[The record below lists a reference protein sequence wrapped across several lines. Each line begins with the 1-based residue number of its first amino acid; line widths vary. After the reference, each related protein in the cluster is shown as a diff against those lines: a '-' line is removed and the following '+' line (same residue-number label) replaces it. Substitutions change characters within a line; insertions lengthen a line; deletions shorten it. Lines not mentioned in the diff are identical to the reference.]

1 MCTMISNRT
10 GRLTQA
16 AALGMFLLAAPA
28 LADSSGASDPATPN
42 DPLEPINRV
51 TSDFNAFLRKT
62 MLDPLVDGYKTVT
75 PDDMQK
81 AISNIF
87 SNLSE
92 PITAGSSLLQGDVD
106 NASVATQRFLIN
118 STAGL
123 GGIADPASEQG
134 LKQRKEDLGQ
144 TFGAH
149 GMAPGPHVVLPV
161 FGPSNLRDAT
171 GDVIIGVL
179 NPAPLALKAADAG
192 AGYADKKDTIKSISD
207 GALDRYTVERNTY
220 EQYRQ
225 YQVDN
230 GRSPVMAFPD
240 INADEKENVA
250 ETKSPTAR

>member
-1 MCTMISNRT
+1 MFTPISNRV
-10 GRLTQA
+10 GWLAPA
-16 AALGMFLLAAPA
+16 AALGVFLLAVPVF
-28 LADSSGASDPATPN
+28 ADSSGANDPTKPD

-62 MLDPLVDGYKTVT
+62 VLDPLVDGYKAVT
-75 PDDMQK
+75 PDEMQK

-92 PITAGSSLLQGDVD
+92 PVTVGSSLLQGDVD
-106 NASVATQRFLIN
+106 NAGVATQRFLIN
-118 STAGL
+118 TTAGL
-123 GGIADPASEQG
+123 GGIGDPASEQG

-144 TFGAH
+144 AFGAH
-149 GMAPGPHVVLPV
+149 GAAPGPHIVLPV

-171 GDVIIGVL
+171 GDVIIGVI

-192 AGYADKKDTIKSISD
+192 VGYADKKDTIKSISD
-207 GALDRYTVERNTY
+207 GALDRYTVERNAY

-230 GRSPVMAFPD
+230 GRGPALAFPD
-240 INADEKENVA
+240 INAEEKETVA

>member
-1 MCTMISNRT
+1 MFTTISHRAC
-10 GRLTQA
+10 GLAPA
-16 AALGMFLLAAPA
+16 AALGVFLLAAPA
-28 LADSSGASDPATPN
+28 FADSSGTNDPAPPS
-42 DPLEPINRV
+42 DPLESLNRI
-51 TSDFNAFLRKT
+51 TSDFNAFLRNT

-92 PITAGSSLLQGDVD
+92 PLTAGSSLLQGDVD

-118 STAGL
+118 TTAGL
-123 GGIADPASEQG
+123 GGMGDPASEHG

-144 TFGAH
+144 AFGAH
-149 GMAPGPHVVLPV
+149 GVAPGPHIVLPV

-171 GDVIIGVL
+171 GDVIIGIL
-179 NPAPLALKAADAG
+179 NPAPLALKATDAG
-192 AGYADKKDTIKSISD
+192 VGYADKKDTIKSISD

-230 GRSPVMAFPD
+230 GRGPTLAFPD
-240 INADEKENVA
+240 INADEKETVA
-250 ETKSPTAR
+250 ETKPPTAR